1 MCGIMGV
8 SLGSY
13 HYSATADL
21 VESALQLQHRGQ
33 DACGIVCGTLDGIVS
48 ASKGNGLVTEVFS
61 ANNGGTLDLEGSFG
75 IGHATNGKHTVQQIQ
90 PIIAKDRGNIAIAHN
105 GNLENCMDIARYLNT
120 AREARLSPSLGDSEL
135 MMELFLPES
144 ARNGQ
149 IRSSNPI
156 PRWVLSGIEEIYRHS
171 VGSFA
176 CVLFVPSYGLVAFR
190 DPHGI
195 KPLAMGRRVTTQ
207 GEVDY
212 MFASESVAFQNLGYT
227 FLRDVN
233 PGEAIFVPSVGS
245 IPENT
250 RCIAMQ
256 IVPELSYS
264 PDVFEM
270 VYFARQESVIDG
282 VSVNRS
288 RQLMG
293 EELAQTV
300 IDQLANTHGH
310 AAVDEIDCVIP
321 VPETS
326 YTCALALSQ
335 AMGKPLSLGL
345 VRNRF
350 IMRTFII
357 PNQKQRCKAVNRK
370 LNTVGEEFDGKNVLI
385 VDDSIVRGTTAARIV
400 KMTRE
405 AGANKVYFAS
415 GSPAIRYRHIYGID
429 LADEKELLAH
439 GQSNTKI
446 QAALGCDGLYY
457 LPLEGLVRAC
467 NNARGGEGP
476 LDFEVGIFTG
486 SYTTHKSGHHR
497 YEARP
502 LYA

>member
-1 MCGIMGV
+1 MCGIVGV

-13 HYSATADL
+13 HFSATADL

-33 DACGIVCGTLDGIVS
+33 DACGIVCGTPDGIVS
-48 ASKGNGLVTEVFS
+48 ANKGNGLVTEVFS
-61 ANNGGTLDLEGSFG
+61 AKNEGTYDLEGNFG
-75 IGHATNGKHTVQQIQ
+75 IGHVRYATNGKHTVQQIQ

-105 GNLENCMDIARYLNT
+105 GNLVNCMDIARYLNT
-120 AREARLSPSLGDSEL
+120 AGGVRLPSTLGDSEL
-135 MMELFLPES
+135 MMELFLSKSP
-144 ARNGQ
+144 RTGQ
-149 IRSSNPI
+149 TRSSDPI
-156 PRWVLSGIEEIYRHS
+156 PRWVMSGIEEIYRHS

-195 KPLAMGRRVTTQ
+195 KPLAMGWRVTTQ

-233 PGEAIFVPSVGS
+233 PGEAIFVPSVRS
-245 IPENT
+245 IAGNS
-250 RCIAMQ
+250 RCIAEQ

-270 VYFARQESVIDG
+270 VYFARQESVIDS

-293 EELAQTV
+293 EELAQT
-300 IDQLANTHGH
+300 ITEELSNTHGH
-310 AAVDEIDCVIP
+310 AAIDEIDCVIP

-335 AMGKPLSLGL
+335 SMGKPISLGL

-350 IMRTFII
+350 IMRTFIL

-370 LNTVGEEFDGKNVLI
+370 LSTVREEFDGKNVLI

-400 KMTRE
+400 KMARE

-446 QAALGCDGLYY
+446 RAALGCDGVFY
-457 LPLEGLVRAC
+457 LPLNGLIRAC

-476 LDFEVGIFTG
+476 LDYEV
-486 SYTTHKSGHHR
+486 
-497 YEARP
+497 
-502 LYA
+502 